1 MMRLKEA
8 VSTLR
13 LVKTELESSRKSY
26 AELEAKHSEVLKV
39 RDPLFDDGI
48 DILILKHFE
57 LDSHIQR
64 LFLLHSRLWS
74 SAGQRWRKD
83 NVGRQ

>member
-26 AELEAKHSEVLKV
+26 AELEAKHREVLEV
-39 RDPLFDDGI
+39 RGPLFHRGTDM
-48 DILILKHFE
+48 LILKRFE
-57 LDSHIQR
+57 
-64 LFLLHSRLWS
+64 
-74 SAGQRWRKD
+74 
-83 NVGRQ
+83 